1 MLLDASV
8 ARSVA
13 VLGWIDEAA
22 QAVGG
27 SLLVAHGILG
37 AYPDEPCE
45 LRRIRDGLQREV
57 DASPPGSGRYSKAVA
72 ALSGLDTLI
81 SMGPPRVTLMMPDA
95 EATALALRLT
105 SMDDKERAW
114 RRGLGMRAR
123 RLDMGEAVSIG
134 IAVTGG
140 LDCAIDDEQALIAYK
155 ALSGRQEV
163 RTRDVIKLLVTQG
176 LIEEAVGGDRY
187 RFLQEDDLHLLGG
200 PPW

>member
-187 RFLQEDDLHLLGG
+187 GFLQEDDLHLLGG

>member
-163 RTRDVIKLLVTQG
+163 RTRDVFKLLVTQG